1 MVRSSRTVGT
11 ISPNNTSNMPNDKPP
26 MTGQSEPVTPQC
38 VQEITDHVN
47 DDGSILRS
55 IVSRHS
61 DGFVCL
67 QLIPE
72 SGKPKLSK
80 TIRFGEPETE
90 SPAEDLPA
98 F

>member
-1 MVRSSRTVGT
+1 
-11 ISPNNTSNMPNDKPP
+11 MPNDKPP
-26 MTGQSEPVTPQC
+26 LTEQSEPVTPQC

-61 DGFVCL
+61 DGFVCP
-67 QLIPE
+67 QLIPD
-72 SGKPKLSK
+72 SDKPALPK
-80 TIRFGEPETE
+80 TIRFGDPETE
-90 SPAEDLPA
+90 APTQDLPA